1 MESNAGPVDISDIEP
16 IGLAERLARGDRV
29 QLVDVREP
37 HEHAY
42 ARIDG
47 ARLIPLRT
55 LPARAAE
62 LDADVETIV
71 YCHHGV
77 RSAQAVDYLRG
88 LGFRQSRNL
97 TGGIDA
103 WSVDVDPTV
112 KRY

>member
-1 MESNAGPVDISDIEP
+1 MESKAGPVDVSDIEP
-16 IGLAERLARGDRV
+16 IELAERLARGDRV

-42 ARIDG
+42 AHIDG

-55 LPARAAE
+55 LPVRAAE
-62 LDADVETIV
+62 LDRDAETVV

-77 RSAQAVDYLRG
+77 RSAQAVDYLRA
-88 LGFRQSRNL
+88 LGFRQPRNL
-97 TGGIDA
+97 TGGVDA
-103 WSVDVDPTV
+103 WSLDVDPSV

>member
-1 MESNAGPVDISDIEP
+1 VESKAGSIDVSDVEP
-16 IGLAERLARGDRV
+16 IELAERLARGERV

-37 HEHAY
+37 HEHAH

-62 LDADVETIV
+62 LDPGAETIV

-88 LGFRQSRNL
+88 LGFRQARNL

-103 WSVDVDPTV
+103 WSVDVDSRV